1 MFAFQAGWVE
11 VELCWEVAVSFFFIT
26 DRTLSAHRCQKKKG
40 CLLESKW
47 KIKYDCCQVDTLGFL
62 PFCVQLC
69 GVVYIQGLVHGSE
82 SLNLGV

>member
-26 DRTLSAHRCQKKKG
+26 DRTLSAHRCQ
-40 CLLESKW
+40 
-47 KIKYDCCQVDTLGFL
+47 VDTPGFL

-82 SLNLGV
+82 SLDLRV